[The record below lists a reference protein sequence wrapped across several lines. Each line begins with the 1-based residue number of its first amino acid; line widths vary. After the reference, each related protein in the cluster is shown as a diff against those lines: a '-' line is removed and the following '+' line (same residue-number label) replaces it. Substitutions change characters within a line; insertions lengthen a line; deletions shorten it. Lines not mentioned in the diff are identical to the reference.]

1 LASAHDPVELTVW
14 TTVAR
19 HIREQ
24 HHGVAVARKCRG
36 RLMLQFQVPR
46 LRPANTKGLH
56 VLLQSPDF
64 AAHASSR
71 SVSPAAAGAPGR
83 SPLSVGRRLAE
94 TTKVFARASNREP
107 STLSCLTGVAL
118 HKPAASASAHRQARA
133 ERSDCSASLE
143 RFVW

>member
-1 LASAHDPVELTVW
+1 
-14 TTVAR
+14 
-19 HIREQ
+19 
-24 HHGVAVARKCRG
+24 
-36 RLMLQFQVPR
+36 MPR
-46 LRPANTKGLH
+46 LRLPLLRPGNTRGLH

-71 SVSPAAAGAPGR
+71 SVSPAAGAPGR

-94 TTKVFARASNREP
+94 TTRVFARASNREP
-107 STLSCLTGVAL
+107 STLSCLTGVASD
-118 HKPAASASAHRQARA
+118 KSAASASAHRQARA